1 MGVPGLRKRAVRE
14 VRTYGAVG
22 RCTCSLCHWRID
34 AIDAYC
40 RRCGAELVRT
50 EYVEVGKHGRGS
62 EGQA

>member
-1 MGVPGLRKRAVRE
+1 MSKRAVRE

-40 RRCGAELVRT
+40 RRCGARLVKT
-50 EYVEVGKHGRGS
+50 EYMEVAKHGRGEG